1 MDEKVLIID
10 FGSQYTQ
17 LIARRIRELFIYC
30 EIHPYNNVDV
40 DVSTFKAVILS
51 GSPFSVNSEDVLH
64 YELSKLK
71 GKMPIL
77 GVCYG
82 AQYIAHFDGGKVVGS
97 DKREYGRANL
107 NFIDQ
112 NSLLFKNIE
121 VNTQVW
127 MSHGDTIENLPKK
140 AKLIASTNDVKNA
153 AYEIE
158 EQMIYGI
165 QFHPEVYHTA
175 QGKEIIK
182 NFLINISKIK
192 ANWTPKSFSEKAITE
207 IISKVGDDKVIL
219 GLSGGVDST
228 VAAVLLNK
236 SIGKNLHC
244 IFVNNGLLRKNEFG
258 DVLKQYKGMGLN
270 VKGVD
275 ASEFFL
281 KKIANISDPEQKRK
295 VIGKAF
301 IDIFDMEAKKIK
313 GAKWLAQG
321 TIYPDVIES
330 ISVKGPSST
339 IKSHHNVGG
348 LPDFMK
354 LSVIEPLKMLFKD
367 EVRRVGLS
375 LNIDNNILKRH
386 PFPGPGLAIRILGDV
401 TKDKVK
407 ILQEVDFI
415 FIDSL
420 KKNKL
425 YDKIW
430 QAGAMLLSVKSV
442 GVMGDERTYENCV
455 ALRAVESTDG
465 MTADWVNLPYDFL
478 QNVSNKIINNVKG
491 VNRVVYDISSKP
503 PATIEWE

>member
-40 DVSTFKAVILS
+40 YVSTFKAVILS

-97 DKREYGRANL
+97 DTREYGRANL

-182 NFLINISKIK
+182 NLPKLVSKILG
-192 ANWTPKSFSEKAITE
+192 
-207 IISKVGDDKVIL
+207 IIL
-219 GLSGGVDST
+219 Y
-228 VAAVLLNK
+228 LL
-236 SIGKNLHC
+236 
-244 IFVNNGLLRKNEFG
+244 
-258 DVLKQYKGMGLN
+258 LK
-270 VKGVD
+270 
-275 ASEFFL
+275 
-281 KKIANISDPEQKRK
+281 
-295 VIGKAF
+295 
-301 IDIFDMEAKKIK
+301 
-313 GAKWLAQG
+313 
-321 TIYPDVIES
+321 
-330 ISVKGPSST
+330 
-339 IKSHHNVGG
+339 
-348 LPDFMK
+348 
-354 LSVIEPLKMLFKD
+354 
-367 EVRRVGLS
+367 
-375 LNIDNNILKRH
+375 
-386 PFPGPGLAIRILGDV
+386 IRIPNHGEFTCHV
-401 TKDKVK
+401 YH
-407 ILQEVDFI
+407 E
-415 FIDSL
+415 L
-420 KKNKL
+420 KH
-425 YDKIW
+425 Y
-430 QAGAMLLSVKSV
+430 
-442 GVMGDERTYENCV
+442 
-455 ALRAVESTDG
+455 
-465 MTADWVNLPYDFL
+465 
-478 QNVSNKIINNVKG
+478 
-491 VNRVVYDISSKP
+491 
-503 PATIEWE
+503 

>member
-40 DVSTFKAVILS
+40 YVSTFKAVILS

-97 DKREYGRANL
+97 DTREYGRANL

-244 IFVNNGLLRKNEFG
+244 IFVKNSLLRKNEFSE
-258 DVLKQYKGMGLN
+258 VNKKYKGMGLN

-275 ASEFFL
+275 A
-281 KKIANISDPEQKRK
+281 
-295 VIGKAF
+295 
-301 IDIFDMEAKKIK
+301 
-313 GAKWLAQG
+313 
-321 TIYPDVIES
+321 
-330 ISVKGPSST
+330 
-339 IKSHHNVGG
+339 
-348 LPDFMK
+348 
-354 LSVIEPLKMLFKD
+354 
-367 EVRRVGLS
+367 
-375 LNIDNNILKRH
+375 
-386 PFPGPGLAIRILGDV
+386 
-401 TKDKVK
+401 
-407 ILQEVDFI
+407 
-415 FIDSL
+415 
-420 KKNKL
+420 
-425 YDKIW
+425 
-430 QAGAMLLSVKSV
+430 
-442 GVMGDERTYENCV
+442 
-455 ALRAVESTDG
+455 
-465 MTADWVNLPYDFL
+465 
-478 QNVSNKIINNVKG
+478 
-491 VNRVVYDISSKP
+491 
-503 PATIEWE
+503 